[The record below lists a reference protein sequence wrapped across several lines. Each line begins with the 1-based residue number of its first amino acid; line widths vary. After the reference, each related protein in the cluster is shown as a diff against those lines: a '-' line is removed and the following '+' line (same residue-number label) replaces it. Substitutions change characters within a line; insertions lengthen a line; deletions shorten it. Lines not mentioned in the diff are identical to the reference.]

1 MRISRA
7 EGKYIQGFFQNQRV
21 QNHYFQKTIFSIFHC
36 VFFCSYPIDIGRPGH
51 HSLRG
56 KRQHGD
62 MEKHPEIGRS
72 LSIQKDTFGT
82 EIVIEQYQL
91 LPLIVLRGTFRGGHT
106 GSALC
111 RPRSED
117 TKRSLR
123 HYFLGDE
130 LSRSRSSSDHLPAC
144 HYIICWNSM
153 GIIMRLRRM
162 KLKPLMRSCTFY
174 FQKIILNR
182 KKNK

>member
-1 MRISRA
+1 
-7 EGKYIQGFFQNQRV
+7 
-21 QNHYFQKTIFSIFHC
+21 
-36 VFFCSYPIDIGRPGH
+36 
-51 HSLRG
+51 
-56 KRQHGD
+56 
-62 MEKHPEIGRS
+62 MEKHPKIGRS

-130 LSRSRSSSDHLPAC
+130 LSSRVVGAAAAAATTCQLA
-144 HYIICWNSM
+144 II
-153 GIIMRLRRM
+153 
-162 KLKPLMRSCTFY
+162 
-174 FQKIILNR
+174 
-182 KKNK
+182 

>member
-1 MRISRA
+1 
-7 EGKYIQGFFQNQRV
+7 
-21 QNHYFQKTIFSIFHC
+21 
-36 VFFCSYPIDIGRPGH
+36 
-51 HSLRG
+51 
-56 KRQHGD
+56 
-62 MEKHPEIGRS
+62 MEKHPEVGRS

-130 LSRSRSSSDHLPAC
+130 LSRSRSSSSDHLPAC
-144 HYIICWNSM
+144 HYLYNLLEQY
-153 GIIMRLRRM
+153 GDHHEV
-162 KLKPLMRSCTFY
+162 T
-174 FQKIILNR
+174 
-182 KKNK
+182 

>member
-1 MRISRA
+1 
-7 EGKYIQGFFQNQRV
+7 
-21 QNHYFQKTIFSIFHC
+21 
-36 VFFCSYPIDIGRPGH
+36 
-51 HSLRG
+51 
-56 KRQHGD
+56 
-62 MEKHPEIGRS
+62 MEKHPKIGRS

-130 LSRSRSSSDHLPAC
+130 LSRSRSS
-144 HYIICWNSM
+144 
-153 GIIMRLRRM
+153 
-162 KLKPLMRSCTFY
+162 
-174 FQKIILNR
+174 
-182 KKNK
+182 